1 MSCIRESVCVFMS
14 ITYIFCI
21 SNIVDENH
29 HSAFSFSTKGFS
41 NLLEAKY
48 YFWNSSLIKSF
59 NLNVKIC
66 YESSALLLLVTAA
79 QKYPTSIL
87 NKVKTENILGIRPR
101 SHKDSKFGHDSHCY
115 GSANFRWNFVAFRSP
130 LSKLVIDRCLNE
142 TQSWIECVSILKSLR
157 LFSHFLAKKK

>member
-1 MSCIRESVCVFMS
+1 MS

-29 HSAFSFSTKGFS
+29 HSTFSFSTKGFS

-48 YFWNSSLIKSF
+48 YFSNSSLVKSF

-66 YESSALLLLVTAA
+66 YESSALLLLATAA
-79 QKYPTSIL
+79 QKYPISIL
-87 NKVKTENILGIRPR
+87 NKVKTENILDIRPR

-115 GSANFRWNFVAFRSP
+115 GSADFRWNFVAFRSP
-130 LSKLVIDRCLNE
+130 LSTLVIDRCLNE
-142 TQSWIECVSILKSLR
+142 FKVKLNAFQFWKV
-157 LFSHFLAKKK
+157 